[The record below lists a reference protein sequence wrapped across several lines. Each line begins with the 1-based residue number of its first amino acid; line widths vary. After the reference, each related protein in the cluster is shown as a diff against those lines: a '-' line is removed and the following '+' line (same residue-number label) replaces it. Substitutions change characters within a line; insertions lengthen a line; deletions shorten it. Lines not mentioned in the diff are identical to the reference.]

1 MSDKMTTLDKVY
13 LAAVGAGVLFVL
25 TQIGSAA

>member
-13 LAAVGAGVLFVL
+13 LAVVGAWVLFVL
-25 TQIGSAA
+25 TQIGSAS